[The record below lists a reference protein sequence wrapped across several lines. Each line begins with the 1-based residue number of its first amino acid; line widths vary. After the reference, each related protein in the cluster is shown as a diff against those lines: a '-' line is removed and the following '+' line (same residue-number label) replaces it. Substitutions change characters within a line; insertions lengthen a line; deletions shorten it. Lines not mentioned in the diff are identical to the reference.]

1 MSRSRVAVV
10 CWNLSNNSVGRA
22 FILADMLRAQHE
34 VDLIGPAFQRYG
46 AGLWPP
52 LRQAPVRIV
61 QLAGQTLPTFH
72 AACLAFMRHAR
83 YDKVI
88 VSKARLPG
96 MLLGLLMNRHHGCPM
111 LLDIDERETSLE
123 PDLAETP
130 DETGF
135 PPATDPPG
143 GPRWTRWCERLV
155 PAFAR
160 ITVSSPALVAEFGGR
175 VVRHARDERVFD
187 PARYRRDRVR
197 AQFGYTED
205 DKVILFLGTARAH
218 KGIDKIVRAMRVLR
232 DPRAALCVMGA
243 SPADP
248 GIRRLD
254 LRADDRVDIFSACR
268 WDQVPQLMQVAD
280 VVCLL
285 QDEGSAISLTQFPA
299 KLSDAMAMGVP
310 VIVSGAAP
318 LRELVALGCAV
329 CCDEAALPQA
339 LRQIFDQRPDRMVA
353 EARDLFLREFS
364 YAVNRERLQSA
375 LSQAS
380 AQPAGHLAGELL
392 DHLDRSLH
400 DAPAADDTEPGV
412 LRPDASGGRPD
423 DDRLAPAR
431 LRSLRRYP
439 RV

>member
-1 MSRSRVAVV
+1 
-10 CWNLSNNSVGRA
+10 
-22 FILADMLRAQHE
+22 
-34 VDLIGPAFQRYG
+34 
-46 AGLWPP
+46 
-52 LRQAPVRIV
+52 
-61 QLAGQTLPTFH
+61 
-72 AACLAFMRHAR
+72 
-83 YDKVI
+83 
-88 VSKARLPG
+88 
-96 MLLGLLMNRHHGCPM
+96 
-111 LLDIDERETSLE
+111 
-123 PDLAETP
+123 
-130 DETGF
+130 
-135 PPATDPPG
+135 
-143 GPRWTRWCERLV
+143 
-155 PAFAR
+155 
-160 ITVSSPALVAEFGGR
+160 
-175 VVRHARDERVFD
+175 
-187 PARYRRDRVR
+187 
-197 AQFGYTED
+197 
-205 DKVILFLGTARAH
+205 
-218 KGIDKIVRAMRVLR
+218 
-232 DPRAALCVMGA
+232 
-243 SPADP
+243 
-248 GIRRLD
+248 
-254 LRADDRVDIFSACR
+254 VDIFSACR

-364 YAVNRERLQSA
+364 YAVNRERLQLA

-439 RV
+439 RM